1 MTYSQFFVPI
11 DTCLRMHSMRL
22 LATIFIG
29 LLCVRS
35 LRSYSQ
41 LSRFGRCHN
50 QVSTIRSYRHSFQTT
65 LTAQDSR
72 KNTAITAGVLPTG
85 YGKKLL
91 EKILLV
97 ITEKNS
103 APIVIMTRLQVLM
116 KEEYNNLHHVH
127 IVTLLQR
134 CAKLNISLVPV
145 FSLKYFNEIL
155 ARKAVTWSP
164 VEIAHSLY
172 ALKSYKPDSSGV
184 NKYLDIVINQ
194 LQKCDYI
201 FSNQDVCNSF
211 YGLQNFY
218 NSNVENR
225 QMLTKGDINIKIDAI
240 LRLLTEKLK
249 LSQTELSGQDISNI
263 LYGLRKMN
271 NNGMSILT

>member
-1 MTYSQFFVPI
+1 
-11 DTCLRMHSMRL
+11 MRL
-22 LATIFIG
+22 MATAFIG
-29 LLCVRS
+29 LLGVFS
-35 LRSYSQ
+35 VHSYLK
-41 LSRFGRCHN
+41 LSRFGRHHSPA
-50 QVSTIRSYRHSFQTT
+50 STISYKHSTQAASTT
-65 LTAQDSR
+65 QHSR
-72 KNTAITAGVLPTG
+72 KNATNTTGILANG

-91 EKILLV
+91 EQILLL
-97 ITEKNS
+97 ITDKNS
-103 APIVIMTRLQVLM
+103 APIVIITRLQVLL

-134 CAKLNISLVPV
+134 CAKMNVPLQPV
-145 FSLKYFNEIL
+145 FNLKYFNEIL
-155 ARKAVTWSP
+155 ASKAINWLP

-172 ALKSYKPDSSGV
+172 ALKLYKPDSSGV
-184 NKYLDIVINQ
+184 DKYLDIIIDQ

-201 FSNQDVCNSF
+201 FSNQDICNSF

-225 QMLTKGDINIKIDAI
+225 QISSNKGHINVKIDAI

-249 LSQTELSGQDISNI
+249 FSQVELSGQDISNI

-271 NNGMSILT
+271 NNGMPSLI

>member
-1 MTYSQFFVPI
+1 
-11 DTCLRMHSMRL
+11 MRL
-22 LATIFIG
+22 LTTIFIG

-35 LRSYSQ
+35 VHSYLQ
-41 LSRFGRCHN
+41 LSRFGRRHSP
-50 QVSTIRSYRHSFQTT
+50 VSTIRSYKHTIQTA

-72 KNTAITAGVLPTG
+72 KNAANTTGVLATG

-97 ITEKNS
+97 ISDKNS
-103 APIVIMTRLQVLM
+103 APIVIITRLQVLL
-116 KEEYNNLHHVH
+116 KEEYNNLHYVH

-134 CAKLNISLVPV
+134 CAKMNISLVPV

-155 ARKAVTWSP
+155 ARKAVTWLP

-184 NKYLDIVINQ
+184 DKYLDIVIDQ

-201 FSNQDVCNSF
+201 FSNQDICNSF

-225 QMLTKGDINIKIDAI
+225 QMFTKGDINIKIDAI

-271 NNGMSILT
+271 NNGMSILI